1 MWYILFMGLSNLKN
15 LTLIVNTSIL
25 FMVFGLMAFFHVIK
39 ATFLV
44 YFSIPTV
51 LVYVI
56 GYILIYKEKLYGYV
70 VMVYCWLTL
79 YMGVTTIC
87 LGYGYGFHLYC
98 MSMIPIIFYT
108 GYMARSIDGKPI
120 HAIVASVVIVAF
132 YLATTLIP
140 TFRGPIYTS
149 DTGADTLFWIVN
161 SIIVFSFLIF
171 YTYVMIKGITDS
183 EDKLK
188 ALAMKDNLT
197 GLYNRHYIL
206 KQLEMASGKNDE
218 YFVAMADIDD
228 FKKVNDT
235 YGHNAGDYILKTV
248 AEIMREACDN
258 VLVSRWGG
266 EEFLVLGYDKNKAQ
280 EKMEKIRSSINK
292 YNFTFEEKSI
302 KVSVTIGIAERSEAD
317 TIDKWIQVADDRLYI
332 GKTSGKNRVIFK

>member
-1 MWYILFMGLSNLKN
+1 
-15 LTLIVNTSIL
+15 
-25 FMVFGLMAFFHVIK
+25 MVFGLMAFFHVIK

-206 KQLEMASGKNDE
+206 KQLETTSGKNDE

-266 EEFLVLGYDKNKAQ
+266 EEFLIILPNCNGDNAFVALERVRRTIQKSVVKVGDK
-280 EKMEKIRSSINK
+280 E
-292 YNFTFEEKSI
+292 I
-302 KVSVTIGIAERSEAD
+302 KVTMTFGLTEFGFHQDIDKVIKEAD
-317 TIDKWIQVADDRLYI
+317 EKLYYGKSNGRNQVVY
-332 GKTSGKNRVIFK
+332 